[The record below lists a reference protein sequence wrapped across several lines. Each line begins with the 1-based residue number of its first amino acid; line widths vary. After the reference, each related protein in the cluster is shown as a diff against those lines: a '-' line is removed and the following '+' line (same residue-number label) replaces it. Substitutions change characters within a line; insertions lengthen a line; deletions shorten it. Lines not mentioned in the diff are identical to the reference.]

1 MRQGVRL
8 NLAGIVQ
15 IEETNIKQI
24 QWRGQGW
31 CLKSLKHIGYIT
43 GNGPGIHLV
52 LNTGREYTFNCDDP
66 VACITAFQAKTADDK
81 PRAVAIDEP
90 ETPEIAVADEQPDS
104 SKL

>member
-1 MRQGVRL
+1 M
-8 NLAGIVQ
+8 ADIAQ
-15 IEETNIKQI
+15 IEETNIKWI

-31 CLKSLKHIGYIT
+31 RLKSLKHIGYIT

-66 VACITAFQAKTADDK
+66 VACITAFQAKTADDE
-81 PRAVAIDEP
+81 RQAMVIDEP
-90 ETPEIAVADEQPDS
+90 ETPEIAVVDEQPES